1 MNRLAPAVLIFVL
14 LVAAVSGGVWWFS
27 FQAGLDRLADRGR
40 LDLSLA
46 SARLVGQLQ
55 QYRELAVLM
64 AEHPTLVAAL
74 RGDAAARAGAEQVL
88 LRAADKTN
96 TLDLHVLSATGDVMV
111 SSQRKSPL
119 SELNRRDMPSFRRAM
134 QGALG
139 VHHQQ
144 TGGVEGR
151 AYIFS
156 APVFGADGAV
166 IGAIDV
172 DVNIWEVESAW
183 LGDPQAIFFTDDA
196 GVIFVTNRTEL
207 LFRSRDLPAAILT
220 GQARFGYTSASLAE
234 FPPVTETTRAGHR
247 IWSIDGG
254 RYLPARALH
263 LVQDLPVIAMRGELL
278 LDVSG
283 AARIAWLQA
292 AVVGAAMLIFGSAL
306 LIVSERRRALSAR
319 LLIEAAANAEL
330 EDRVRK
336 RTGALSDANAALRR
350 EVAERHEA
358 EAALKRAQ
366 MELVQAGKLS
376 ALGKMSAGLSHELN
390 QPLMAIRSFAENANL
405 YLERGAP
412 EKAAENLSRIS
423 ELGRRMGRII
433 RNLRAFARQESEPM
447 TDVDLTAVVD
457 TVLELSGP
465 RIAEDAVDLHWDRPA
480 TPVLVRG
487 GEVRLQ
493 QVVLNLVTNALD
505 AMSGGPTRRLDIALV
520 AAEGRIALSV
530 ADTGSGIAE
539 PEKIFDPFYSTK
551 EVGQSEGMGLGL
563 SISYGLLQSFGGAIS
578 GRNRDGGGA
587 VFTITLDPA
596 DQQEAA

>member
-1 MNRLAPAVLIFVL
+1 MVRIVPAIIGFLM
-14 LVAAVSGGVWWFS
+14 LVCAVFAAVWWFS
-27 FQAGLDRLADRGR
+27 YRAGLDRLADRGQ

-46 SARLVGQLQ
+46 ASRLLGELQ

-64 AEHPTLVAAL
+64 AEHPTLQGAL
-74 RGDAAARAGAEQVL
+74 RGDPAAMDAVEPVL
-88 LRAADKTN
+88 LKTADKTN
-96 TLDLHVLSATGDVMV
+96 TLDLHLVAPDGRVLF

-119 SELNRRDMPSFRRAM
+119 AEQVRADMPSFRRAM

-144 TGGVEGR
+144 IDGANGR
-151 AYIFS
+151 AFVFS
-156 APVFGADGAV
+156 APVFAPGGGV

-172 DVNIWEVESAW
+172 DVNIWDVESAW
-183 LGDPQAIFFTDDA
+183 LGEPQAIYFTDPA
-196 GVIFVTNRTEL
+196 GVVFISNRTEL
-207 LFRSRDLPAAILT
+207 LFRTRDLDRALRL
-220 GQARFGYTSASLAE
+220 GQPEYGYTRDILSA
-234 FPPVTETTRAGHR
+234 FPQVTETTRAGHEV
-247 IWSIDGG
+247 WSVDGG
-254 RYLPARALH
+254 RYLPQRALH
-263 LVQDLPVIAMRGELL
+263 LVQDLPLIDMRGELL
-278 LDVSG
+278 LNVDS

-292 AVVGAAMLIFGSAL
+292 IAVSAVFLILGSLL

-319 LLIEAAANAEL
+319 LQIEAAANARL
-330 EDRVRK
+330 EERVRK
-336 RTGALSDANAALRR
+336 RTRALSDANATLRH
-350 EVAERHEA
+350 EVAERLEA

-366 MELVQAGKLS
+366 EDLVQAGKLS

-412 EKAAENLSRIS
+412 DKAAENLTRIS

-433 RNLRAFARQESEPM
+433 RNLRAFARQENEPM
-447 TDVDLTAVVD
+447 TDVDLVSVVD
-457 TVLELSGP
+457 TVLELSAP
-465 RIAEDAVDLHWDRPA
+465 RIAADQVTLAWARPDHPILA
-480 TPVLVRG
+480 RG

-493 QVVLNLVTNALD
+493 QVVLNLVTNGLD
-505 AMSGGPTRRLDIALV
+505 AMGASDARRLEITLDRQ
-520 AAEGRIALSV
+520 EGRVALSV

-587 VFTITLDPA
+587 VFTILLDPA
-596 DQQEAA
+596 DRQEAA